1 MKKLIYLFLLFG
13 GGSLLFANNNT
24 FLNTS
29 NANSTYSYEIYVKYK
44 NFPSKIYLHQRL
56 VFDVEV
62 LILNDYKYN
71 DFNISYE
78 NGNDF
83 EIIDD
88 EQKWQSNDSHTYI
101 KQFIFKVKSTSF
113 KMPIIKLVA
122 QHNAHNIITKY
133 ISVFDL
139 NQTNN
144 SQDYIAQ
151 SYAKNV
157 NLDNLLEIN
166 KYFISITNTTNL
178 TNESNTSHDN
188 AQLPLQTNLMP
199 PQMELVKINKEH
211 YFSNVIAN
219 LIEVEQLHVEQYNNN
234 NYKVTLML
242 LGQNSNLE
250 DFYLEEFGSFQ
261 KQIYLET
268 NHIKQYLIYEFL
280 APISTKNIKFSYYC
294 PTTNKFESL
303 NIPIVV
309 EQGIIS
315 KQEDI
320 SPHIYNDMYYEK
332 AIILLGAIF
341 FFVLFYW
348 TRHIIFIFIGG
359 VISLYLLFVIVR
371 LFTSEVELKVG
382 SSVFVLPTTNSFA
395 YDELENT
402 TKVKVI
408 LKQKQWS
415 KVLIDD
421 EKIGWVKNE
430 DIKNN

>member
-1 MKKLIYLFLLFG
+1 MKQLIYLFLFFG
-13 GGSLLFANNNT
+13 GVSLLSANNNA

-29 NANSTYSYEIYVKYK
+29 NANSTSPYEIYAKYK
-44 NFPSKIYLHQRL
+44 NFPSKIYLHQRF

-78 NGNDF
+78 NGDGF

-88 EQKWQSNDSHTYI
+88 EQKWQSNDSHTYR
-101 KQFIFKVKSTSF
+101 KQFIFKAKSTSF

-122 QHNAHNIITKY
+122 QHNAHNINTNY

-139 NQTNN
+139 SQTNKPQN
-144 SQDYIAQ
+144 YIAQ

-166 KYFISITNTTNL
+166 KYFISTHNTTNQ
-178 TNESNTSHDN
+178 TNESNTSNDN
-188 AQLPLQTNLMP
+188 TQLLLQTTLMP
-199 PQMELVKINKEH
+199 PQIELVKINKEH

-219 LIEVEQLHVEQYNNN
+219 LIDVEQIDVEQYNNN

-268 NHIKQYLIYEFL
+268 NHIKQYLVYEFL
-280 APISTKNIKFSYYC
+280 APISTKNIKFSYYR
-294 PTTNKFESL
+294 PITNKFESL
-303 NIPIVV
+303 NIPIGLK
-309 EQGIIS
+309 QGLIS

-320 SPHIYNDMYYEK
+320 DPHIYNDMYYEK

-341 FFVLFYW
+341 FFVLFYF

-359 VISLYLLFVIVR
+359 VIILYLLFVIVR
-371 LFTSEVELKVG
+371 LFASEVELKVG
-382 SSVFVLPTTNSFA
+382 SPVFVLPTTNSFV
-395 YDELENT
+395 YDELENI
-402 TKVKVI
+402 TKVKVV

-415 KVLIDD
+415 KVLIDGD
-421 EKIGWVKNE
+421 KIGWVKNE